1 VPGRG
6 RAGCRGTP
14 PAAPGTTG
22 GFPGATLASRPT
34 VGAAAERIG
43 DGVPDLDAAIV
54 GRVSSGAFRIPPYP
68 AVAMKLEELLPGGD
82 FGLADVARLIAS
94 DQALTADVLRCANSA
109 LYARGTPAVTV
120 PQALTRVGAAE
131 VRRLALAS
139 GLGAQARGAGALAS
153 LRRRAWLESLAAALV
168 SQELALANGLDP
180 EVGFVCGLLHDF
192 GKVIAVACV
201 EDIAAAGG
209 ARPLPQPYWLEVVD
223 RYHVEL
229 GIAMAGRWE
238 LPPVVSDAVAL
249 HHAEDIRGAAQPAMV
264 EAVMAADEV
273 VRLLGERVRV
283 GPADLE
289 EVPLLGPAARQR
301 VAAALGAL
309 PGFVAAFEGEASAGS
324 APSSLIEAAR
334 PGTGMGK
341 PTPLECPAAGGLGTA
356 RREYR
361 AVCITETN
369 LVLHGREALP
379 EHVLLRLEVASR
391 PALACWG
398 TVKLGWPEGGG
409 RTALVSPFALDEQA
423 HQTWRQLV
431 ASAPGA

>member
-1 VPGRG
+1 M
-6 RAGCRGTP
+6 
-14 PAAPGTTG
+14 
-22 GFPGATLASRPT
+22 
-34 VGAAAERIG
+34 GAAEPVGNAM
-43 DGVPDLDAAIV
+43 PDLDAAIV
-54 GRVSSGAFRIPPYP
+54 GRVSSGTFRIPPYP
-68 AVAMKLEELLPGGD
+68 AVAMKLEGLLRGGD
-82 FGLADVARLIAS
+82 FGLADVARLISS
-94 DQALTADVLRCANSA
+94 DQVLTADVLRCANSA
-109 LYARGTPAVTV
+109 LFSRGTPAVTV
-120 PQALTRVGAAE
+120 QQALSRVGAAE

-139 GLGAQARGAGALAS
+139 GLGAQARGAGALSS

-168 SQELALANGLDP
+168 SQELARANGLDP
-180 EVGFVCGLLHDF
+180 EVAFVCGLLHDF
-192 GKVIAVACV
+192 GKVIAVSCM
-201 EDIAAAGG
+201 EDIAAAAG
-209 ARPLPQPYWLEVVD
+209 ARPLPQPYWLEAVD

-264 EAVMAADEV
+264 EVVMAADEV

-289 EVPLLGPAARQR
+289 EVSLLGPAGRQR

-309 PGFVAAFEGEASAGS
+309 PGFVAAFEGEASARS
-324 APSSLIEAAR
+324 ASSSLLLAPQ

-341 PTPLECPAAGGLGTA
+341 PTPLECPAGVGLGTA

-369 LVLHGREALP
+369 LLLHGQEALP
-379 EHVLLRLEVASR
+379 EQVLLRLEIASH
-391 PALACWG
+391 PALTCWG
-398 TVKLGWPEGGG
+398 TVKLAWPEAGGG
-409 RTALVSPFALDEQA
+409 TALVSPFALDEQA